1 MSFIFL
7 DESGDLGFDF
17 AKSKTSNYFVITCLF
32 IREKRPL
39 EKIVK
44 KVFSSFSKKQIKHH
58 SGVLHCC
65 KEHPK
70 TRVQLLSSLAQKDI
84 AIISIYL
91 NKKKVYTKLQ
101 DEKHV
106 LYNYVVNIL
115 LDRIYS
121 RKLIP
126 LDNTILLIASKRET
140 NRFLNDNFKQ
150 YLDQQIRTNHQQK
163 LSIEIKSPHQ
173 EKCLQV
179 VDFVCWA
186 IYRKIELKDSVYFDL
201 IRRKVIEEN
210 PLFP

>member
-1 MSFIFL
+1 MSLIFL

-17 AKSKTSNYFVITCLF
+17 AKSKTSKYFVIACLF
-32 IREKRPL
+32 VREKKAL

-44 KVFSSFSKKQIKHH
+44 KVFSGLRQKQIRRHC
-58 SGVLHCC
+58 GVLHCC
-65 KEHPK
+65 KEHPD
-70 TRVQLLSSLAQKDI
+70 TRKKLLALLATKDV
-84 AIISIYL
+84 AILSIYL

-126 LDNTILLIASKRET
+126 LDKDIVLIASKRET
-140 NRFLNDNFKQ
+140 NRFLNDNFKE
-150 YLDQQIRTNHQQK
+150 YLDRQVKSNHQQR

-173 EKCLQV
+173 DKCLQV
-179 VDFVCWA
+179 IDFVCWA
-186 IYRKIELKDSVYFDL
+186 IFRKIEMKDSSYFE
-201 IRRKVIEEN
+201 IISGRVVEEN